1 MRKKNMSPRELEE
14 LGEGLVR
21 DYLKRTKRW
30 NALSIDI
37 EGFITEYLGLD
48 VRYERFAEDDPGKIG
63 YLSDGVMPLMVYR
76 SGRPQPVVF
85 PKGTVVV
92 DKYLLKSDESGRRR
106 FTLAH
111 EAAHE
116 ILDRLAPDEEKGS
129 FRNDFDPE
137 IDYTIREL
145 RQMFSLNERQADR
158 LAAAILMPRFQIEK
172 ALKKYRGGVPVR
184 CYGSEIIPQEDKTS
198 IQKMADALGVSYS
211 AMLIQLRD
219 LNMIEYRPV
228 EEYISEMFGRH
239 IEYR

>member
-37 EGFITEYLGLD
+37 EGFITEYLGLS

-76 SGRPQPVVF
+76 AGKPQAVVF

-116 ILDRLAPDEEKGS
+116 ILDRLA
-129 FRNDFDPE
+129 
-137 IDYTIREL
+137 
-145 RQMFSLNERQADR
+145 
-158 LAAAILMPRFQIEK
+158 AAILMPRFQIEK
-172 ALKKYRGGVPVR
+172 ALKKYRGGVPVK